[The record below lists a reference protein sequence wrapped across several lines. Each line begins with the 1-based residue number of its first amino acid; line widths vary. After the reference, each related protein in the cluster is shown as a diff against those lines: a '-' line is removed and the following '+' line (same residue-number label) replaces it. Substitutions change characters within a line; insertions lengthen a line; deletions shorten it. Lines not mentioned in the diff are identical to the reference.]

1 MRHPPIHIPTDV
13 LDTERDLMRAERDL
27 ARDPTQRGRHDDAQR
42 ANGRAWDAWGQELR
56 RQVRQT
62 VREDAAGNVSRWDG
76 EEP

>member
-1 MRHPPIHIPTDV
+1 MTHPPIHIPADL
-13 LDTERDLMRAERDL
+13 LDTERDLLRAERDL
-27 ARDPTQRGRHDDAQR
+27 ARDPSARERHDTAQR
-42 ANGRAWDAWGQELR
+42 ANGRAWDRWGQELQ